1 MCANQIKN
9 NARTLEEQAD
19 VNKIIQE
26 MATNVIDIGTLGS
39 HIMEQHEYR
48 ERMNHYFNKLRTM
61 NTTKV
66 QWSMPNHCILIDIPN
81 PDKILFS
88 DISISKPEY
97 NHICSMLTRLDKSMK
112 HTTVIHKKDI
122 LIPFMVS

>member
-1 MCANQIKN
+1 
-9 NARTLEEQAD
+9 
-19 VNKIIQE
+19 
-26 MATNVIDIGTLGS
+26 
-39 HIMEQHEYR
+39 MEQHEYR

-97 NHICSMLTRLDKSMK
+97 NH
-112 HTTVIHKKDI
+112 VIMNFLYYCIKNSFPCI
-122 LIPFMVS
+122 VT